1 MPAPVFKGKTGNQV
15 LNDEVAYG
23 AVVFTYA
30 VAADATTAV
39 TAFAAPFPF
48 RVLDIIVKAN
58 ATNASGTLVPQKA
71 STALCTGITCATDGA
86 VSRLAAGAVT
96 ANDANLTFATGDL
109 FKVASVGGTT
119 ANTRGHVTVIGV
131 RV

>member
-1 MPAPVFKGKTGNQV
+1 MPRFNGVGKTRVQV
-15 LNDEVAYG
+15 ANEEIAYG
-23 AVVFTYA
+23 PVVFTYT

-39 TAFAAPFPF
+39 TAFTAPFAF

-58 ATNASGTLVPQKA
+58 ATNASGTLVPQKGA
-71 STALCTGITCATDGA
+71 TALCTGITCAADGA

-96 ANDANLTFATGDL
+96 ANDANLTFAAGDL
-109 FKVASVGGTT
+109 FKIASVGGTT

>member
-1 MPAPVFKGKTGNQV
+1 MPRPNLGGRTRVQV
-15 LNDEVAYG
+15 ANEEIAYG
-23 AVVFTYA
+23 PVVFTYA
-30 VAADATTAV
+30 VAADATTAL
-39 TAFAAPFPF
+39 TAFTAPFAF

-58 ATNASGTLVPQKA
+58 ATNASGTLVPQKGA
-71 STALCTGITCATDGA
+71 TALCTGITCATDGA
-86 VSRLAAGAVT
+86 VSRLSAGAVT
-96 ANDANLTFATGDL
+96 ANDANLTFAAGDL

>member
-1 MPAPVFKGKTGNQV
+1 MPAPDFKGQTKNQV
-15 LNDEVAYG
+15 VNDTVDYG
-23 AVVFTYA
+23 AVVFTYS

-48 RVLDIIVKAN
+48 RVLDVIVKAN

-71 STALCTGITCATDGA
+71 STALCTGITCAADGA
-86 VSRLAAGAVT
+86 VARLAAGAVT

-119 ANTRGHVTVIGV
+119 ANTRGHVTVLAV